1 MQVTPDL
8 GRGTWRD
15 FGRAEQ
21 YLAAGEEA
29 MEAALPALRAL
40 AGPSS

>member
-1 MQVTPDL
+1 VQVTPDL

-21 YLAAGEEA
+21 YLAREEA